1 MKIRTYEREVSKI
14 ILGCMRIASKEDK
27 EVDQLITTAI
37 DNGVNFF
44 DHADIYGRGE
54 SETKFAKS
62 VKALNLDRD
71 KLIIQSKASIRPGI
85 CYDFSKDHILKAID
99 GSLKRLNTDYLDF
112 FLFHR
117 PDPLMD
123 VNEVSDIIN
132 SLIETKKVKSF
143 GVSNQNTHQ
152 MNLLNK
158 YCDNKLAVNQLQM
171 SITNCPMI
179 DSSINVNMDNS
190 YSIDRDAGML
200 EYSILND
207 ITIQAWSPF
216 QYGFFE
222 GVFINNAKFKEL
234 NIVLDKLSQ
243 KYNVEKEA
251 VVAAWLLR
259 IPNKIQ
265 VIAGTT
271 NYKRLNSI
279 IKAKDILL
287 TREEWYELYI
297 SAGKKL
303 P

>member
-1 MKIRTYEREVSKI
+1 MKIRTYEREVPKI

-27 EVDQLITTAI
+27 EVDQLITTAL

-271 NYKRLNSI
+271 NYKRLDSI

-287 TREEWYELYI
+287 AREEWYELYI

>member
-1 MKIRTYEREVSKI
+1 MKIRTYEREVPKI
-14 ILGCMRIASKEDK
+14 ILGCMRIASKEDI
-27 EVDQLITTAI
+27 EVEKLITTSI

-54 SETKFAKS
+54 SETKFAKTIKS
-62 VKALNLDRD
+62 LKLDRD

-85 CYDFSKDHILKAID
+85 CYDFSKTHILKAID

-123 VNEVSDIIN
+123 VHEVSDIIN
-132 SLIETKKVKSF
+132 SLIETKKVKTF

-190 YSIDRDAGML
+190 YSIDRDAGIL
-200 EYSILND
+200 EYGILND
-207 ITIQAWSPF
+207 VTIQAWSPF

-222 GVFINNAKFKEL
+222 GVFINNDKFKEL
-234 NIVLDKLSQ
+234 NIVLDKLSH

-271 NYKRLNSI
+271 NKKRLNRI
-279 IKAKDILL
+279 IKVKDVL
-287 TREEWYELYI
+287 
-297 SAGKKL
+297 
-303 P
+303 

>member
-1 MKIRTYEREVSKI
+1 MKIKTYEREVSKI

-99 GSLKRLNTDYLDF
+99 GSLKRLNIDYLDF

>member
-190 YSIDRDAGML
+190 YSIDRDAGIL
-200 EYSILND
+200 EYGILND
-207 ITIQAWSPF
+207 VTIQAWSPF

-222 GVFINNAKFKEL
+222 GVFINNDKFKEL
-234 NIVLDKLSQ
+234 NIVLDKLSH

-251 VVAAWLLR
+251 IVAAWLLR

-287 TREEWYELYI
+287 AREEWYELYI

>member
-1 MKIRTYEREVSKI
+1 MKIRTYEREVPKI

-251 VVAAWLLR
+251 VVAAWLIR

-271 NYKRLNSI
+271 NYKRLKSI

>member
-1 MKIRTYEREVSKI
+1 MKIRTYEREVPKI

-27 EVDQLITTAI
+27 EVEKLIKTAI

-62 VKALNLDRD
+62 IKALKLDRD
-71 KLIIQSKASIRPGI
+71 NLIIQSKASIRPGI
-85 CYDFSKDHILKAID
+85 CYDFSKEHILKAID

-132 SLIETKKVKSF
+132 SLSETKKVKSF

-171 SITNCPMI
+171 SITNSHMI
-179 DSSINVNMDNS
+179 DSSINVNLDNS

-222 GVFINNAKFKEL
+222 GVFIDNDKFKEL

-243 KYNVEKEA
+243 KYDVEKEA
-251 VVAAWLLR
+251 IVAAWLLR

-271 NYKRLNSI
+271 NYKRLYNI
-279 IKAKDILL
+279 IKARDILL
-287 TREEWYELYI
+287 TREEWYELYL

>member
-1 MKIRTYEREVSKI
+1 MKIKTYEREVSKI

>member
-1 MKIRTYEREVSKI
+1 MKIRTYEREVPKI

-37 DNGVNFF
+37 DNGVIFF

>member
-1 MKIRTYEREVSKI
+1 MKIRTYEREVPKI